1 MVAPDFIATVFSEMK
16 HNKMATQIRVDNPL
30 LGVSAMLFSV
40 SLFSMMDATVKWLG
54 GTYPVHQIVFFRC
67 TVALVPVLLF
77 VARAGGLRI
86 LKTQRSHL
94 HALRCL
100 FGLSAMGCAFYS
112 FSVMRL
118 ADAVSVFYSAPL
130 FITALSVPLLGE
142 KVGIRRWSAVIVG
155 FIGILIVVRPS
166 SQLLNSGGIYMLA
179 AALFVGLT
187 MIIIR
192 RLSATDD
199 AASITFYFT
208 LSGVLVSSV
217 ISLCLGW
224 AWPPIKDLML
234 LIAVGLLGGCAQYA
248 MTVSFRYA
256 EVGLVAPLRYLS
268 IVSGGVLGYLLWSE
282 VPDMQSV
289 LGMTVIIASGLYT
302 IHREAVLS
310 RRIR

>member
-1 MVAPDFIATVFSEMK
+1 M
-16 HNKMATQIRVDNPL
+16 
-30 LGVSAMLFSV
+30 
-40 SLFSMMDATVKWLG
+40 
-54 GTYPVHQIVFFRC
+54 
-67 TVALVPVLLF
+67 
-77 VARAGGLRI
+77 
-86 LKTQRSHL
+86 
-94 HALRCL
+94 LRCL
-100 FGLSAMGCAFYS
+100 CGLSAMGCAFYG

-166 SQLLNSGGIYMLA
+166 GQIFDGGGIYMLA
-179 AALFVGLT
+179 AAMFVGLT

-208 LSGVLVSSV
+208 LSGILISSIMCV
-217 ISLCLGW
+217 WLGW
-224 AWPPIKDLML
+224 TWPPTKDLML

-256 EVGLVAPLRYLS
+256 EVGLVVPLRYLS
-268 IVSGGVLGYLLWSE
+268 IVSGGVIGYVVWSE
-282 VPDMQSV
+282 LPDVQSV

-302 IHREAVLS
+302 IHREAILS
-310 RRIR
+310 RRH

>member
-1 MVAPDFIATVFSEMK
+1 MK
-16 HNKMATQIRVDNPL
+16 HDKIAPQTRTDNPL
-30 LGVSAMLFSV
+30 LGVSAMLLSV

-67 TVALVPVLLF
+67 TVALLPVLLF
-77 VARAGGLRI
+77 VTRAGGLQI
-86 LKTQRSHL
+86 LRTQRPHM
-94 HALRCL
+94 HVLRCL

-155 FIGILIVVRPS
+155 FIGVLIVVRPS
-166 SQLLNSGGIYMLA
+166 SQLFDSGGLYMLA

-208 LSGVLVSSV
+208 LSGILVSSV
-217 ISLCLGW
+217 ISLWLGW
-224 AWPPIKDLML
+224 TWPPIKDLIL
-234 LIAVGLLGGCAQYA
+234 LIAVGLLGGSAQYA

-256 EVGLVAPLRYLS
+256 EVGLVVPLRYVS
-268 IVSGGVLGYLLWSE
+268 IVIGGMLGYLVWSE
-282 VPDMQSV
+282 IPDMQSL
-289 LGMTVIIASGLYT
+289 LGMAVIIASGLYT
-302 IHREAVLS
+302 IHREVILS
-310 RRIR
+310 RRGLGKVQ